1 MARRA
6 VREQKDPINPV
17 FFIPD
22 GVDDLAYTDDAAI
35 NVVPDDIDE
44 NEFDVDIDIDTSDSS
59 DSDDPGDTL
68 ETPQILDVFSQTV
81 RMAPTGSEVVDV
93 VFDVTEV
100 MGVSNYEIRVV
111 KT

>member
-6 VREQKDPINPV
+6 VREQNEPINPV

-22 GVDDLAYTDDAAI
+22 GVDDLAYTNDAPI
-35 NVVPDDIDE
+35 TVTPDDIDE
-44 NEFDVDIDIDTSDSS
+44 NEFEVDIDIDNSDPSE
-59 DSDDPGDTL
+59 SDDPGDSL
-68 ETPQILDVFSQTV
+68 ETPQVLDVFSQTI
-81 RMAPTGSEVVDV
+81 RMASAGNEVVDV
-93 VFDVTEV
+93 VFDITEV